1 MIDEHSWYQ
10 SHEIEEVLFGVLP
23 GTQKFDFVR
32 DMSNIKWICKMDFP
46 IIKVIL
52 ETLL

>member
-10 SHEIEEVLFGVLP
+10 SYELEEVLFGVLS
-23 GTQKFDFVR
+23 GIQEFDFVR
-32 DMSNIKWICKMDFP
+32 DMSNVKWICKMDFF

-52 ETLL
+52 ETPL